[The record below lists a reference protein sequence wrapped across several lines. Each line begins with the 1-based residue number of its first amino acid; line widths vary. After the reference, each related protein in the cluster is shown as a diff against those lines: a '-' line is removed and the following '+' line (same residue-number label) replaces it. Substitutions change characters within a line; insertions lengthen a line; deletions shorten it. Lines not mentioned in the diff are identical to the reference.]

1 MIKDLCWIDM
11 QAACSMEHVQ
21 LVWMQDDDLAYMAVP
36 FWSSSEDCM
45 LHVRLHFESSQIF
58 IVCEEGKD
66 ERPRADGPKDG
77 VASPIEADV
86 LRK

>member
-1 MIKDLCWIDM
+1 M

-45 LHVRLHFESSQIF
+45 LHVRLHFESS
-58 IVCEEGKD
+58 
-66 ERPRADGPKDG
+66 
-77 VASPIEADV
+77 
-86 LRK
+86 